1 MVGQF
6 ENIDYFY
13 WLTFLDWFRLIRGW
27 GYQSLKIAKF
37 DACKTVLFMLILYS
51 RIRRFIVDLKSYF
64 TKSSSDLYAAVRN
77 AILENN
83 VEALEQLKFS
93 LNEDNRAASTISSD
107 ESFEYGLLT

>member
-1 MVGQF
+1 MIGQF

-13 WLTFLDWFRLIRGW
+13 WLTFLDSFRHIRGW

-37 DACKTVLFMLILYS
+37 NSCKAVLSILILYS

-64 TKSSSDLYAAVRN
+64 TMSSRDLYAAVRN

-83 VEALEQLKFS
+83 IEALEQLQLS

-107 ESFEYGLLT
+107 ESFEYGLLS